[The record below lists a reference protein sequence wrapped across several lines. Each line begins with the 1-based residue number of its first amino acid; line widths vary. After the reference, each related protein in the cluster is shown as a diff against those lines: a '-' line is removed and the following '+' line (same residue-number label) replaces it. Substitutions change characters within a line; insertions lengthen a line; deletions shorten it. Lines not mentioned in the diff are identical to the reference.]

1 MIFILSLC
9 LLIILIIVAVK
20 FFKKLC
26 KMFIPV
32 ILLLCIA
39 APVSYYCIMYYL
51 EKKNFH
57 SFDLNELKRQELII
71 QRIDF
76 KKFFVYGTSSEN
88 NATDELHVYHVSGHA
103 NINFKDIE
111 SLEIDTEK
119 SDFTNKLLR
128 LNYNNPQKAIPFDID
143 VVINENNIYKVQSF
157 ESDEITVGNFKKD
170 LIKPEMSQSQTVE
183 VIKKEL
189 QSEFNNQIIR
199 TIDLKKLSESDLYQ
213 TFLKRITEIIT
224 SMSDW
229 EAVEIQFASGDA
241 K

>member
-1 MIFILSLC
+1 M
-9 LLIILIIVAVK
+9 
-20 FFKKLC
+20 
-26 KMFIPV
+26 
-32 ILLLCIA
+32 
-39 APVSYYCIMYYL
+39 
-51 EKKNFH
+51 
-57 SFDLNELKRQELII
+57 KRQELII

>member
-1 MIFILSLC
+1 
-9 LLIILIIVAVK
+9 
-20 FFKKLC
+20 
-26 KMFIPV
+26 MFIPV